1 LTHFIIAT
9 AGHVDHGKSALI
21 KALTGTDPDR
31 LPEEKAR
38 GITIDL
44 GFAHLDLPSPT
55 SSSSI
60 HLGIVDVPGHEDF
73 VKNMVAGVGAI
84 DLALLIVAA
93 DDGWMPQTEEHL
105 QILEYFGVRR
115 AVVALTK
122 VDLAL
127 DEAAASAEVR
137 QRLGD
142 SAFADAPIVPT
153 SVVTGQGL
161 DLLKDTLAREL
172 SATPPPRDIGKP
184 RLAVDRVFTV
194 AGAGTVVTGTLTGGR
209 LQRGQAVVI
218 HPGGHPARIRR
229 IQSHGRD
236 VEVSGPGTRTALNV
250 TDLNPVAGVHRGDVI
265 TLPEMGDPSDCLD
278 VMLEISARAA
288 RPMKDGVRVR
298 VHYGSGNVP
307 AHVALGSAKQLRAG
321 GREVAQLRLEAPVYL
336 YAGDHLTVR
345 DWSEQHTLAGAVVID
360 PEATRRA
367 FRHRDRQQWLERVA
381 TSIDTPSAF
390 VAAYVARDTVVRHA
404 RAFVKSRFSRQD
416 IDVAIEQLTR
426 QGTVVVFGDLLID
439 AAAWKAALA
448 RAAQLVDDLHREH
461 PERQGLSLTDL
472 RNTITNEFPVDPS
485 TRAARSGSPRAS
497 SRGDSRRSLRAS
509 PVDQVFDPLIAALCE
524 QGFVRSGSSI
534 QRLSHRAQLPDPLR
548 AAGETLRRTLAA
560 QPLEPPSRK
569 ELAPDAASQRALKF
583 LIESGEVVEI
593 SSELVLSAAA
603 VTQATAQVKAFVSQ
617 HGPAT
622 VSDLRQALG
631 SSRRIVVPLLEYFD
645 RTFVTVRRGD
655 KRALR

>member
-1 LTHFIIAT
+1 MSDITHYIVAT

-21 KALTGTDPDR
+21 EALTGTDPDR

-60 HLGIVDVPGHEDF
+60 HVGIVDVPGHEDF
-73 VKNMVAGVGAI
+73 VKNMVAGIGAI
-84 DLALLIVAA
+84 DLALLVVAA

-105 QILEYFGVRR
+105 QILHYFGVRR
-115 AVVALTK
+115 AVVSLTK
-122 VDLAL
+122 VDLAA
-127 DEAAASAEVR
+127 DEAAAVAEVR
-137 QRLGD
+137 RRLEG

-161 DLLKDTLAREL
+161 DLLKFMLAREL

-194 AGAGTVVTGTLTGGR
+194 AGAGTVVTGTLTGGT

-250 TDLNPVAGVHRGDVI
+250 TDLNPVAGLHRGDVI
-265 TLPEMGDPSDCLD
+265 TPPEMGGASDCLD

-288 RPMKDGVRVR
+288 RPIKNGVRVR

-307 AHVALGSAKQLRAG
+307 AHVALGSGKQLPVG

-345 DWSEQHTLAGAVVID
+345 DWSEQQTLAGAVVID
-360 PEATRRA
+360 PDATRRA
-367 FRHRDRQQWLERVA
+367 FRHPDRQQWLERVA
-381 TSIDTPSAF
+381 RSIDTPSAF
-390 VAAYVARDTVVRHA
+390 VAAYTARDTVVRHT
-404 RAFVKSRFSRQD
+404 RAFVKSHFSRQD
-416 IDVAIEQLTR
+416 IAGAIEQLTR
-426 QGTVVVFGDLLID
+426 QGTVVALSTVARGAKVEGDLLVD
-439 AAAWKAALA
+439 AATWAAALL
-448 RAAQLVDDLHREH
+448 RAAQLVDDVHREH

-472 RNTITNEFPVDPS
+472 RNSITNEFPVN
-485 TRAARSGSPRAS
+485 
-497 SRGDSRRSLRAS
+497 
-509 PVDQVFDPLIAALCE
+509 QVFDSLIAAMCE
-524 QGFVRSGSSI
+524 HGFARSGSSI
-534 QRLSHRAQLPDPLR
+534 QRASHRAQLPDPLR
-548 AAGETLRRTLAA
+548 AAGETLRQALAA
-560 QPLEPPSRK
+560 RPLEPPSRK
-569 ELAPDAASQRALKF
+569 ELTPDAASQRALKF
-583 LIESGEVVEI
+583 LIESGEVLEI
-593 SSELVLSAAA
+593 TNELVLSTEA
-603 VTQATAQVKAFVSQ
+603 VAEATAQVKAFVVQ

-622 VSDLRQALG
+622 VSELRQALG
-631 SSRRIVVPLLEYFD
+631 SSRRVVVPLLEYFD

>member
-1 LTHFIIAT
+1 MHFIIAT

-44 GFAHLDLPSPT
+44 GFAHLDLPSPA

-60 HLGIVDVPGHEDF
+60 HVGIVDVPGHEDF
-73 VKNMVAGVGAI
+73 VKNMVSGVGAI
-84 DLALLIVAA
+84 DLALLVVAA

-105 QILEYFGVRR
+105 QILQYFGVHR

-122 VDLAL
+122 ADLAPRL
-127 DEAAASAEVR
+127 GSGQAADQAAASAEVR
-137 QRLGD
+137 QRLEG

-153 SVVTGQGL
+153 SVVTGHGL
-161 DLLKDTLAREL
+161 DLLKDSLAREL
-172 SATPPPRDIGKP
+172 SATPPPRDTGKP
-184 RLAVDRVFTV
+184 RLAIDRVFTV

-218 HPGGHPARIRR
+218 QPGGHPARIRR

-236 VEVSGPGTRTALNV
+236 VEVSGPGTRTALNL
-250 TDLNPVAGVHRGDVI
+250 TDLNAAAGVHRGDVI
-265 TLPEMGDPSDCLD
+265 TLPEMGDASDCLD

-288 RPMKDGVRVR
+288 RPIKNGLRVR

-307 AHVALGSAKQLRAG
+307 AHVVLGSGTQLPVG
-321 GREVAQLRLEAPVYL
+321 EREVAQLRLEAPVYL
-336 YAGDHLTVR
+336 FAGDHLTVR

-360 PEATRRA
+360 PDATRRA
-367 FRHRDRQQWLERVA
+367 FRHTGRQQWLEQIAASLDR
-381 TSIDTPSAF
+381 PSAF
-390 VAAYVARDTVVRHA
+390 VAGYVARDRVVQPV

-416 IDVAIEQLTR
+416 IDAAIEELAR
-426 QGTVVVFGDLLID
+426 QGTVVALSSTVAHGANVEGDLLVD
-439 AAAWKAALA
+439 AETWTAALG
-448 RAAQLVDDLHREH
+448 RAAQLVDDSHREH
-461 PERQGLSLTDL
+461 PERQGMSLTDL
-472 RNTITNEFPVDPS
+472 RNTITNGFPVN
-485 TRAARSGSPRAS
+485 
-497 SRGDSRRSLRAS
+497 
-509 PVDQVFDPLIAALCE
+509 QVFDSLIAAMCE
-524 QGFVRSGSSI
+524 QGFARSGSSI
-534 QRLSHRAQLPDPLR
+534 QRLSHRAKLPDPLR
-548 AAGETLRRTLAA
+548 AAGETLRQALAA
-560 QPLEPPSRK
+560 RPLEPPSRK
-569 ELAPDAASQRALKF
+569 ELTPDAASQRALKF

-603 VTQATAQVKAFVSQ
+603 LAQATAQVKAFVVQ

-631 SSRRIVVPLLEYFD
+631 SSRRVVVPLLEYLD
-645 RTFVTVRRGD
+645 RTFVTLRHGD